1 MLKAISE
8 LVVKLPW
15 SMIILFCLTLGLT
28 PFLPIPHVWEKLKIF
43 PSGTLVRLIDWFD
56 LIMHAAPWILLLT
69 KIVLT
74 MKENGVTDNS

>member
-15 SMIILFCLTLGLT
+15 SMIILFCLTLGLA
-28 PFLPIPHVWEKLKIF
+28 PFFPIPHVWEKLKMF
-43 PSGTLVRLIDWFD
+43 SSGTLVRPIDWFD
-56 LIMHAAPWILLLT
+56 LIMHTAQWILLLI

>member
-1 MLKAISE
+1 MKSISE

-15 SMIILFCLTLGLT
+15 SMVILFFLILGLAQL
-28 PFLPIPHVWEKLKIF
+28 FPIHHVWVKLKK
-43 PSGTLVRLIDWFD
+43 SVTLVKPIDWFD
-56 LIMHAAPWILLLT
+56 LIMHAAPWILLLI

>member
-15 SMIILFCLTLGLT
+15 SMIILFCLTLGLV
-28 PFLPIPHVWEKLKIF
+28 PFFPIPHVWEKLKMF
-43 PSGTLVRLIDWFD
+43 SSGPLVRPIDWFD
-56 LIMHAAPWILLLT
+56 LIIHAAPWILLLI